1 MPSQNSTSA
10 PIPRLMGVLNITPDS
25 FSDGGQFNSVESAL
39 AHASALVAEG
49 ASVLDIGGES
59 TRPGALRLTE
69 AQEQARALPVIEELS
84 RLPEVAGG
92 SVALSID
99 TLNAS
104 TAKLAVA
111 ARVSIV
117 NDVSGGQADP
127 QMFAA
132 VAELMLNR
140 SSKGTPITYVLGHW
154 ANFAEGAGAVQQTAD
169 IVSSV
174 VAELAER
181 VAIAEAAGLKR
192 NQIVLDPGLG
202 FGKDSAQNWQLLDG
216 FNALARLGLPILIGA
231 SRKRFLA
238 AQVAQ
243 SRGIDPAEV
252 TIEQR
257 DAATA
262 ALSQRL
268 WNQALD
274 GQNADQLWGFRV
286 HNVQANFDALRAAA
300 ALRFAD

>member
-1 MPSQNSTSA
+1 
-10 PIPRLMGVLNITPDS
+10 MGVLNITPDS

-39 AHASALVAEG
+39 AHATQLVAEG

-59 TRPGALRLTE
+59 TRPGAARLTE
-69 AQEQARALPVIEELS
+69 AQEQARVLPVIEELS

-111 ARVSIV
+111 AGVSIV

-127 QMFAA
+127 QMFAE

-140 SSKGTPITYVLGHW
+140 SSSGKPITYVLGHW

-202 FGKDSAQNWQLLDG
+202 FGKTLEHNLELIRG
-216 FNALARLGLPILIGA
+216 IPRLIGLGSPLLMGH
-231 SRKRFLA
+231 SRKSFLGMIPYLGATPGNRLSA
-238 AQVAQ
+238 AAVLTGLMRE
-243 SRGIDPAEV
+243 RGARI
-252 TIEQR
+252 
-257 DAATA
+257 
-262 ALSQRL
+262 
-268 WNQALD
+268 
-274 GQNADQLWGFRV
+274 FRV
-286 HNVQANFDALRAAA
+286 HEATPHCDSLRATE
-300 ALRFAD
+300 ALLFP